1 MNRRLGFACL
11 MLALLALVPQP
22 FVAPHDPLRADLA
35 LSNAG
40 PSALHP
46 LGTDHLGRD
55 VWARLVA
62 GASRSLATALLAAL
76 VATAIGGALG
86 ATAGIAAGG
95 IDVAVNGFTDLM
107 LAFPRLVLLVTVAAV
122 VPFRSSAGLGL
133 LIGLTSWMA
142 TARLVRTETLG
153 LRSSPF
159 IEAARAAGSGTARLL
174 ARHVAPQVA
183 RLLGQSAGLRVASA
197 ILSAAS
203 LDFLGLGGSADAPS
217 WGRMVQEGYVH
228 IGSAPWAVAA
238 PVAVLCLVAV
248 GLVLGADGDGRGSRE
263 QTPASH

>member
-1 MNRRLGFACL
+1 ALRRSARRRGGSEDARVMNRRLGFACL

-107 LAFPRLVLLVTVAAV
+107 LAFPRL

-228 IGSAPWAVAA
+228 IGSAPWAV
-238 PVAVLCLVAV
+238 
-248 GLVLGADGDGRGSRE
+248 
-263 QTPASH
+263 